1 VLPVLQADAERMAVA
16 MPQQMI
22 GIVIDQVV
30 DENLRVRLAL
40 VRIETLAELSLA
52 DMEVT
57 PDEIDVFI
65 QMDARVWFWAKG
77 VAGDRVH

>member
-1 VLPVLQADAERMAVA
+1 
-16 MPQQMI
+16 
-22 GIVIDQVV
+22 VV